1 MRNLLLAVAAL
12 GVGGYFG
19 AKLYVQNKAEQDLDA
34 LLTQA
39 RPFVDVKYERV
50 VATIK
55 GELRA
60 EDVTIQ
66 LPQFDDPVVID
77 SVGVLTPGFL
87 FLLGFDR
94 QELELPEYLGVE
106 VTGLR
111 ARPDADF
118 LRTLD
123 ELHEAQAAALEL
135 TPADHCAGTYGLTT
149 AALQRLG
156 YRELVVDFN
165 ASFRSVDG
173 RLVMDFGAEVENMYA
188 FDVELTLEGVADP
201 TAMARGARPLLVGA
215 RLDYFDRS
223 LNGRIAKH
231 CAALQVAH
239 EDVIAAQLR
248 EIQNIARQQG
258 VELDAPLMEPYTDF
272 LLGKQR
278 FTLTAAPPKPVDLTR
293 VSLYK
298 PSDVPNLLNL
308 MAESG

>member
-1 MRNLLLAVAAL
+1 MRNLLLTMVVV

-19 AKLYVQNKAEQDLDA
+19 AKLYVQYKAERDLDA
-34 LLTQA
+34 LLTEA
-39 RPFVDVKYERV
+39 RPFVDIEYEGV
-50 VATIK
+50 VATIH

-60 EDVTIQ
+60 ENVTIR
-66 LPQFDDPVVID
+66 LPQFDDPVVMD

-94 QELELPEYLGVE
+94 QEVELPEFLGLQVA
-106 VTGLR
+106 GLR
-111 ARPDADF
+111 APADADF

-123 ELHEAQAAALEL
+123 ELHEAQTATLEL
-135 TPADHCAGTYGLTT
+135 TPADRCAGTYGLTP

-156 YRELVVDFN
+156 YHEIVVDFN
-165 ASFRSVDG
+165 ASFRNADG
-173 RLVMDFGAEVENMYA
+173 RLVMELGADVENMYA
-188 FDVELTLEGVADP
+188 FDVELTLEGVTDP
-201 TAMARGARPLLVGA
+201 AAMSRGARPLLVGA

-223 LNGRIAKH
+223 LNSRIAKH
-231 CAALQVAH
+231 CAAEQVAR

-248 EIQNIARQQG
+248 QVQHIARRQG
-258 VELDAPLMEPYTDF
+258 VELDAPLIEPYTDF

>member
-1 MRNLLLAVAAL
+1 MRNLLLGLAVL
-12 GVGGYFG
+12 GAGGAFG
-19 AKLYVQNKAEQDLDA
+19 AKLYVQHKAEQDLDA
-34 LLTQA
+34 LLEQA
-39 RPFVDVKYERV
+39 RPFVDVEYERV
-50 VATIK
+50 VATIR

-60 EDVTIQ
+60 EDVTVR

-94 QELELPEYLGVE
+94 RELALPEFLGLE

-118 LRTLD
+118 MQTFD
-123 ELHEAQAAALEL
+123 ELHEAQIANLEL
-135 TPADHCAGTYGLTT
+135 TPADHCAGTYGLTP
-149 AALQRLG
+149 AALKRLG
-156 YRELVVDFN
+156 YGEIVVDFN
-165 ASFRSVDG
+165 ASFRTVDG
-173 RLVMDFGAEVENMYA
+173 RLVMELGADVENMYA
-188 FDVELTLEGVADP
+188 FDVELTLDGVTNPA
-201 TAMARGARPLLVGA
+201 AMARGTRPLLVGA

-231 CAALQVAH
+231 CAAEQVAH
-239 EDVIAAQLR
+239 DDVIAAQLR
-248 EIQNIARQQG
+248 EIENIARQQG

-272 LLGKQR
+272 LLGKER

>member
-1 MRNLLLAVAAL
+1 MRNLLLAVAVL
-12 GVGGYFG
+12 GAGGYFG
-19 AKLYVQNKAEQDLDA
+19 AKLYVQHKAEQDLDA
-34 LLTQA
+34 LLAQA
-39 RPFVDVKYERV
+39 RPFVDVEYERV
-50 VATIK
+50 VATMH

-60 EDVTIQ
+60 ENVTIR

-77 SVGVLTPGFL
+77 SVGVLTPGFM

-94 QELELPEYLGVE
+94 QELEFPDFLGVA

-111 ARPDADF
+111 APAAADF
-118 LRTLD
+118 LRALD
-123 ELHEAQAAALEL
+123 ELHEAQAAELEL
-135 TPADHCAGTYGLTT
+135 TPADRCAGTYGLTP

-156 YRELVVDFN
+156 YHELVVDFD
-165 ASFRSVDG
+165 ASFRTADG
-173 RLVMDFGAEVENMYA
+173 RLVMAFGADVENMYA
-188 FDVELTLEGVADP
+188 FDVELTLEGVTDP
-201 TAMARGARPLLVGA
+201 AAMARGARPLLVGA

-223 LNGRIAKH
+223 LNGRIARY
-231 CAALQVAH
+231 CADELIAH

-248 EIQNIARQQG
+248 EIQHIARQQG
-258 VELDAPLMEPYTDF
+258 VELDAPLIEPYEDF